1 MGGKMATTQQR
12 HKGIELRITGEAQS
26 IRIRFMYKGMECRET
41 LKLPHTKQNINFAVR
56 MRGEILNAIALGTFN
71 YGEYFPNSPT
81 AVKFGYQI
89 SKTTVGHL
97 LREWLKT
104 SEKNLSPST
113 LRGYKQVCRDHL
125 FKQFD
130 NVLITELKP
139 PQLRAWIATLDAKV
153 KTIRNILTP
162 LRNVIEIAIND
173 DIIQSNPLDRVKLS
187 KILPR
192 DALQSDFVV
201 DPLNITE
208 IDAILAACQGQE
220 RNLWKFA
227 FATGMRTSEFIA
239 LEWSSIDWIGC
250 AIRVERARV
259 ENVTKPY
266 LKTSAGK
273 RSINMTQ
280 AAFEALK
287 DQQAYTK
294 LTGGLVFLDPRYN
307 EGWADDQAL
316 KKRWM
321 RILSKAGVRYRNP
334 YQTRHT
340 FASTL
345 LSTGGN
351 PLYVAQQM
359 GHKSTEMIMKT
370 YGRWIDNDGI
380 EPTSKEKALAFFA
393 QVSPTKKS
401 NTG

>member
-1 MGGKMATTQQR
+1 MGGTMATEQTK
-12 HKGIELRITGEAQS
+12 HKGIELRITGDAES

-41 LKLPHTKQNINFAVR
+41 LQLPHKKQNINYAVR
-56 MRGEILNAIALGTFN
+56 MRGEILNAITLGTFK
-71 YGEYFPNSPT
+71 YSEYFPNSAN
-81 AVKFGYQI
+81 AVKFGCQV
-89 SKTTVGHL
+89 SKATIGSL
-97 LREWLKT
+97 LREWLRT

-130 NVLITELKP
+130 EVLITELKP
-139 PQLRAWIATLDAKV
+139 PQLRAWIATLDSKV

-187 KILPR
+187 KILSR

-201 DPLNITE
+201 DPFNITE
-208 IDAILAACQGQE
+208 INAILAACSGQE
-220 RNLWKFA
+220 KNIWKFA

-239 LEWSSIDWIGC
+239 LKWSSIDWVGC
-250 AIRVERARV
+250 TIPVEEVRVEGI
-259 ENVTKPY
+259 TKPY
-266 LKTSAGK
+266 PKTDAGK
-273 RSINMTQ
+273 RSIDMRH
-280 AAFEALK
+280 AAFNALK
-287 DQQAYTK
+287 DQQAHTK
-294 LTGGLVFLDPRYN
+294 LAGGLVFLDPRYD

-316 KKRWM
+316 KKRWT
-321 RILSKAGVRYRNP
+321 RILAKAGVRYRNP

-345 LSTGGN
+345 LSSGSN

-359 GHKSTEMIMKT
+359 GHKGTEMIMKS

-380 EPTSKEKALAFFA
+380 EPTSKEQALAFFA
-393 QVSPTKKS
+393 QVSPTRKL
-401 NTG
+401 NNG

>member
-1 MGGKMATTQQR
+1 MATAQQAK
-12 HKGIELRITGEAQS
+12 HKGIELRVTGEAQS
-26 IRIRFMYKGMECRET
+26 IRIRFMFRGMECRET

-56 MRGEILNAIALGTFN
+56 LRGEILNAIALNSFI
-71 YGEYFPNSPT
+71 YSEYFPDSANG
-81 AVKFGYQI
+81 VKFGCQF
-89 SKTTVGHL
+89 SKATIGDL
-97 LREWLKT
+97 LRDWLKT

-113 LRGYKQVCRDHL
+113 MRGYKQVCRDHL

-130 NVLITELKP
+130 EVLITELKP
-139 PQLRAWIATLDAKV
+139 PQLRAWISTLDSKV

-162 LRNVIEIAIND
+162 LRNIIEIAIND
-173 DIIQSNPLDRVKLS
+173 DIIQSNPLDRVKLT
-187 KILPR
+187 KILSR

-201 DPLNITE
+201 DPFNIKE
-208 IDAILAACQGQE
+208 INAILAACEGQE
-220 RNLWKFA
+220 KNLWQFA

-239 LEWSSIDWIGC
+239 LEWSSIDWIGHTVPVERV
-250 AIRVERARV
+250 RVEGI
-259 ENVTKPY
+259 TKPY
-266 LKTSAGK
+266 AKTDAGK
-273 RSINMTQ
+273 RSIDMRQ
-280 AAFEALK
+280 AAFDALK
-287 DQQAYTK
+287 NQQAHTK
-294 LTGGLVFLDPRYN
+294 LAGGLVFLDPRYD

-345 LSTGGN
+345 LSSGSN

-359 GHKSTEMIMKT
+359 GHKGTEMIMKT

-380 EPTSKEKALAFFA
+380 EATSKEQALLFFA
-393 QVSPTKKS
+393 QVSPTRKL

>member
-1 MGGKMATTQQR
+1 MAAEQKK
-12 HKGIELRITGEAQS
+12 HKGIELRSTGNAQS
-26 IRIRFMYKGMECRET
+26 IRIRFMHKGMECRET

-56 MRGEILNAIALGTFN
+56 LRGEILNAIACGTFK
-71 YGEYFPNSPT
+71 YTEYFPDSTN
-81 AVKFGYQI
+81 AVKFCGQT
-89 SKTTVGHL
+89 SKVTIGDL
-97 LREWLKT
+97 LRDWLKT

-113 LRGYKQVCRDHL
+113 LRGYNQVCDNHL

-130 NVLITELKP
+130 EVLITELKP
-139 PQLRAWIATLDAKV
+139 RQLRTWIATLDSKV

-173 DIIQSNPLDRVKLS
+173 DIIQNNPLDRVKLS
-187 KILPR
+187 KLLSR
-192 DALQSDFVV
+192 EALQSAFVV
-201 DPLNITE
+201 DPFNIME
-208 IDAILAACQGQE
+208 INAILAVCEGQE
-220 RNLWKFA
+220 KNLWKFA

-239 LEWSSIDWIGC
+239 LEWPSIDWVGHTIPVERV
-250 AIRVERARV
+250 RVEGI
-259 ENVTKPY
+259 TKPY
-266 LKTSAGK
+266 MKTDAGK
-273 RSINMTQ
+273 RSINMRQ

-294 LTGGLVFLDPRYN
+294 LAGGLVFLDPRYN
-307 EGWADDQAL
+307 DGWADDQAL

-345 LSTGGN
+345 LSTGHN

-359 GHKSTEMIMKT
+359 GHKGTEMIMKT

-380 EPTSKEKALAFFA
+380 EATSKEQALAFFA
-393 QVSPTKKS
+393 QVSPTKKI
-401 NTG
+401 NNG